1 MHAPLISV
9 ALLLG
14 SQAAARAELN
24 AQGETVT
31 LGDTPSVELPVAV
44 RVRVAAE
51 TGASAPTGMPT
62 TRVLPVSW
70 HTDGAA
76 VVGEVAAGPT
86 PGLVVT
92 LRWQKTPEGAYSLKA
107 EAQAQA
113 QLWLGLLSL
122 ELELPDG
129 AASLG
134 GRELRVRRLER
145 SAALS
150 GLDPKWLMLYPQQS
164 RSGGHASHGG
174 EKASRHGERGGR
186 AAATNAWTLS
196 VDDDADGLQALRQSS
211 HILAHVD
218 IVSTEARP
226 FSHFV
231 ACTDN
236 WRAPNHRQSL
246 AVRLVQPDETFHTE
260 VTLYSGSSVP
270 LFKARY
276 PDGRSAALVITDHA
290 DQTAAVTLRALIGGT
305 SDVTSPRWGQGGL
318 LGYGLGITKALWM
331 SSGEPAPSLGSPGSG
346 HLALAPMGQHLSG
359 HPPHPTHL
367 VQRVQNFR
375 SRYGRPQVD
384 STGGGRPQLDDPEVV
399 EMADRMARV
408 GWEIVP
414 HSATPLRDERERT
427 EVALEW
433 FQRYKARTW
442 IDHQPYTN
450 CEALVNQGYQSG
462 PFGIVDLLQKYG
474 YSYAWSGIDVPPG
487 SLNLLSPRR
496 LDRYAPVLW
505 AAGRLSAGTPAALWL
520 FSTMMTYVD
529 GPQFFKL
536 YGKKPLDQLERER
549 GLHIAHTYL
558 EVFHP
563 PTSMFAKRNLMVP
576 GKRPGEVV
584 LDPRLDAMF
593 RSLAT
598 RVAHGTL
605 WVPTLSQLGDH
616 LKAMSTVA
624 VRLQSDGSA
633 TVRSPQAVTGATFVL
648 PRPNLTVLIDGQ
660 PPKGQQTGRKE
671 TTFWVDLPADKAL
684 RILLLDSHGEM
695 VPFRRLPDGKSLLA
709 QAHHRR

>member
-1 MHAPLISV
+1 MHAPLISI
-9 ALLLG
+9 ALLLCAE
-14 SQAAARAELN
+14 AAATAELSS
-24 AQGETVT
+24 QGETVT
-31 LGDTPSVELPVAV
+31 LSDAPGVELPVAV

-51 TGASAPTGMPT
+51 TGANPPAALPT

-70 HTDGAA
+70 HSDGAA
-76 VVGEVAAGPT
+76 MVGEVATEPKS
-86 PGLVVT
+86 GLAVT
-92 LRWQKTPEGAYSLKA
+92 LRWQKTPEASYSLKV

-113 QLWLGLLSL
+113 ALWLGLLSL

-145 SAALS
+145 SASLS
-150 GLDPKWLMLYPQQS
+150 GLDPKWLMVYPHGS
-164 RSGGHASHGG
+164 HGTGGTSGGHGSH
-174 EKASRHGERGGR
+174 EKASRHERP
-186 AAATNAWTLS
+186 AASNSWTLS
-196 VDDDADGLQALRQSS
+196 IDDDADGLQALRQTG
-211 HILAHVD
+211 HIFAHVD
-218 IVSTEARP
+218 LVSMEARP

-236 WRAPNHRQSL
+236 WRAPNHRQTL
-246 AVRLVQPDETFHTE
+246 PARLVQPDETFHTE
-260 VTLYSGSSVP
+260 VVLYSGASVP

-331 SSGEPAPSLGSPGSG
+331 SSGEPAPPPLIGAHLTTVPGGHG
-346 HLALAPMGQHLSG
+346 HLGMAPGG
-359 HPPHPTHL
+359 HGTHL
-367 VQRVQNFR
+367 VQRVQSFR

-414 HSATPLRDERERT
+414 HSATPLRDERDRT
-427 EVALEW
+427 ENALEW

-450 CEALVNQGYQSG
+450 CEALINQGYQSG

-505 AAGRLSAGTPAALWL
+505 AAGRLSPGTPAALWL

-536 YGKKPLDQLERER
+536 YAKKPLDQLERER

-563 PTSMFAKRNLMVP
+563 PSSPFAKRNLMVP

-584 LDPRLDAMF
+584 PDPKLDALF
-593 RSLAT
+593 KALAM
-598 RVAHGTL
+598 RVSHGTL

-616 LKAMSTVA
+616 VRAMSAVS

-633 TVRSPQAVTGATFVL
+633 TVRSPQALTGATFVL
-648 PRPNLTVLIDGQ
+648 PRPNLTVLVDGQ

-671 TTFWVDLPADKAL
+671 TSFWVDLPAERSL
-684 RILLLDSHGEM
+684 RILLLDSHGEL

-709 QAHHRR
+709 QAHHRH